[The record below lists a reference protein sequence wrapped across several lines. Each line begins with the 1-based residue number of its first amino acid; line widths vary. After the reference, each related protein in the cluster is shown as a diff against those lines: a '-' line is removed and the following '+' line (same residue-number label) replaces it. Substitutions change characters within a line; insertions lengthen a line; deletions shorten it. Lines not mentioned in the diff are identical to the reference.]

1 MIAEIA
7 ARHGVRLD
15 PDDPAFLLV
24 ELNQMAFEEKEAE
37 AKAQMELAEN
47 RITALIGFLQKAGDV
62 YQEQTEAYTKALG
75 ESIAVKMAEDAKAAK
90 ARFDSDS
97 KDAIRA
103 ALTEV
108 EKAVKSTVQKEV
120 TDPAQ
125 KLLRAQRQNVWRT
138 MAYGL
143 ACSILGGAV
152 VLSANYYGRDKLK
165 ETYLSYGKAV
175 VQSWE
180 KLDEKAKS
188 AINAKREE

>member
-24 ELNQMAFEEKEAE
+24 ELNQMAFEEKETE
-37 AKAQMELAEN
+37 LKAQAVEAEN
-47 RITALIGFLQKAGDV
+47 RITALIGFLQRAGDV
-62 YQEQTEAYTKALG
+62 YQEQTFAYTKALG
-75 ESIAVKMAEDAKAAK
+75 ETIAVKMAEDAKAAK
-90 ARFDSDS
+90 VRFDSDS

-108 EKAVKSTVQKEV
+108 EKAVKSTVQKEI
-120 TDPAQ
+120 TNQAQ
-125 KLLRAQRQNVWRT
+125 ELLRAQRHNLWKT
-138 MAYGL
+138 MAYCLVSG
-143 ACSILGGAV
+143 ILGGAV
-152 VLSANYYGRDKLK
+152 MLSANYFGRDKLK
-165 ETYLSYGKAV
+165 ETYLSYGQAV

-188 AINAKREE
+188 VINAKRKE